1 MREDACKHSVIAD
14 GLRRAAGGGC
24 EAHWSVNPTAV
35 VHNMTFDSVR
45 TVGFLDRLAADR
57 VAVVAGCE
65 AHVCVLQAVLS
76 LMTAGAKA
84 PTACKQLRNA

>member
-1 MREDACKHSVIAD
+1 MDFG
-14 GLRRAAGGGC
+14 GLRAGLRGALVGKSDGSRAQ
-24 EAHWSVNPTAV
+24 
-35 VHNMTFDSVR
+35 MTFDSVR

-57 VAVVAGCE
+57 VAFVAGCE

-84 PTACKQLRNA
+84 PTDCKQLRNA

>member
-1 MREDACKHSVIAD
+1 MDFGGRRA
-14 GLRRAAGGGC
+14 GLRGALVGK
-24 EAHWSVNPTAV
+24 PTAV
-35 VHNMTFDSVR
+35 VHKMTFDSVR

-65 AHVCVLQAVLS
+65 AHGCVLQAVLS

-84 PTACKQLRNA
+84 PTACKQLRYA